1 MKIYTYILFQWLQ
14 WLSITQNN
22 VKNLLMKFSRLLSLR
37 ILCFQYRPLIN
48 SCFIHLYTFFLDH
61 LSYINC
67 YNSFFLVSSSI
78 RNFALMLFLKRLK
91 DFFNKKYFLRN
102 IPKAKR
108 NKNITIN
115 DDIVKLNFIIYRLYI
130 FIIYIL

>member
-1 MKIYTYILFQWLQ
+1 
-14 WLSITQNN
+14 
-22 VKNLLMKFSRLLSLR
+22 
-37 ILCFQYRPLIN
+37 
-48 SCFIHLYTFFLDH
+48 
-61 LSYINC
+61 
-67 YNSFFLVSSSI
+67 
-78 RNFALMLFLKRLK
+78 MLFLKRLK